1 VKYATDAEV
10 HEREVRT
17 LRRAYNASEDER
29 HRWIR
34 FFNRLEAAISHHKN
48 ARGDFTD
55 LADEALYKAR
65 DKILRDAASSGATA
79 PESAAPSAP
88 ERDS

>member
-29 HRWIR
+29 HRWI
-34 FFNRLEAAISHHKN
+34 ES
-48 ARGDFTD
+48 
-55 LADEALYKAR
+55 
-65 DKILRDAASSGATA
+65 ATA
-79 PESAAPSAP
+79 SAP
-88 ERDS
+88 EGTP